1 MKKKILILSN
11 YSAGICGV
19 WQRAKVEA
27 IEFKKKGYDVYVFSS
42 NATKGNNNL
51 AKSEEIY
58 EGIKIK
64 RFPFKALGGESY
76 MKWDFEKQ
84 AIKLKPDIIIAHNYR
99 HIHTEK
105 ALKIREILKKQGKNC
120 KVFLVTHAPFVKD
133 RPFFPRIIVKIKDY
147 FNNLNKFDKVITI
160 SKWEIPLL
168 LKLGCKKEKIIHL
181 PNSIP
186 NEFFIQK
193 KSKQEKKILYL
204 GRIHPRKDIGT
215 LMKGFKN
222 SDLEKTRQLEI
233 VGLKEEQYYQQL
245 LNLKNK
251 LNLKI
256 TFTEP
261 IFDLKNKIKKIDS
274 AEIMVLPSR
283 FEPFGIVF
291 LEAMARGKIVIATK
305 TQGSEELITEGIDG
319 LKFNVGD
326 YLQLR
331 SILNKINSKESKNLK
346 KSLKKNAFESAK
358 KFQVSKIIDKWEELF
373 QNN

>member
-27 IEFKKKGYDVYVFSS
+27 AEFKKRGYEVYIFSS

-51 AKSEEIY
+51 AKSDDIY

-76 MKWDFEKQ
+76 MSWDFEKQ

-99 HIHTEK
+99 HLHTTK
-105 ALKIREILKKQGKNC
+105 ALKIRKILKEQGGDC
-120 KVFLVTHAPFVKD
+120 KVFLVTHAPFVKN
-133 RPFFPRIIVKIKDY
+133 RPFFPRMVVKIKDY
-147 FNNLNKFDKVITI
+147 FNSLNKFDKVITI
-160 SKWEIPLL
+160 SNWEIPLL
-168 LKLGCKKEKIIHL
+168 LKLGCKKEKLIHI

-186 NEFFIQK
+186 NEFFMQK
-193 KSKQEKKILYL
+193 KSKEEKKILYL

-215 LMKGFKN
+215 LMKGFKD
-222 SDLEKTRQLEI
+222 SDLENTYQLEI
-233 VGLKEEQYYQQL
+233 VGLKEKEYYQQL
-245 LNLKNK
+245 LSLKNK
-251 LNLKI
+251 LNLKM

-261 IFDLKNKIKKIDS
+261 IFDLKSKIKKIDS
-274 AEIMVLPSR
+274 AEMMVLPST

-305 TQGSEELITEGIDG
+305 TQGAEELIQEGING
-319 LKFNVGD
+319 LKFEVGNFF
-326 YLQLR
+326 QLR
-331 SILNKINSKESKNLK
+331 NILNKINSKQRIALK
-346 KSLKKNAFESAK
+346 KSLKKNALEFAK

-373 QNN
+373 

>member
-1 MKKKILILSN
+1 MKKILILVH

-27 IEFKKKGYDVYVFSS
+27 IEFKKRGYDVYVFSS

-64 RFPFKALGGESY
+64 RFPFKKLGGEGY
-76 MKWDFEKQ
+76 LKWEFEKQ
-84 AIKLKPDIIIAHNYR
+84 AIKFKPDIIIAHSYR
-99 HIHTEK
+99 QIHTEK
-105 ALKIREILKKQGKNC
+105 ALKIAKKINAKC
-120 KVFLVTHAPFVKD
+120 FLITHAPFVKN

-147 FNNLNKFDKVITI
+147 FNNLNKFDKVIAI
-160 SKWEIPLL
+160 SRWEIPLL
-168 LKLGCKKEKIIHL
+168 LKLRCKKDKIVYI

-186 NEFFIQK
+186 NEFFTHK
-193 KSKQEKKILYL
+193 KSKQEKKVLYL

-222 SDLEKTRQLEI
+222 SNLEKTHQLEI
-233 VGLKEEQYYQQL
+233 VGLKEELYYNQL
-245 LNLKNK
+245 LNLKNR
-251 LNLKI
+251 LNLKL

-261 IFDLKNKIKKIDS
+261 IFDLTEKIKKIDS
-274 AEIMVLPSR
+274 AEIMVLPSK

-305 TQGSEELITEGIDG
+305 TQGSEELITEGVNG
-319 LKFNVGD
+319 LKFDIGD

-331 SILNKINSKESKNLK
+331 SLLNNLNSKESKNLE
-346 KSLKKNAFESAK
+346 KSLSKNACEFAK
-358 KFQVSKIIDKWEELF
+358 NFQVSKIVDKWEDLF
-373 QNN
+373 